1 MPAALGV
8 SAPPGLVQLILWSR
22 GSVLRRPSLGRR
34 GQHPAPAE
42 WFSSRRRPAGRVEER
57 LHLPTG
63 SGSAVFGLFDTEN
76 SAKKAQ
82 NGLINAGY
90 SAFLTP

>member
-8 SAPPGLVQLILWSR
+8 GAPPGLVQLMLWSR

-63 SGSAVFGLFDTEN
+63 SGSAVLPAAT
-76 SAKKAQ
+76 
-82 NGLINAGY
+82 AGD
-90 SAFLTP
+90 SFPWGTSRLLS